1 MSEEEKSP
9 PVPAEGNP
17 AAAVR
22 PHKLKRW
29 ARRHWV
35 TITTVTIVVMLS
47 LVIYGTGG
55 ISDDIS
61 AYGYLG
67 VFLVSLLAATVLFV
81 PIPSIPVVF
90 LMGAILNPFLVGLMS
105 GVGESLGE
113 ITGYTA
119 GFSGREALDNRQRYA
134 RVKGWMRRRG
144 TLVLFLFSS
153 IPNLFFKLVAVS
165 AGAIRYPFWKYMIVV
180 FAGKTVKG
188 TVIALLGYWTLRL
201 FLNMFINF

>member
-1 MSEEEKSP
+1 MSEGEKRP
-9 PVPAEGNP
+9 PMPSEGNSVI
-17 AAAVR
+17 AVKPNR
-22 PHKLKRW
+22 MRRW

-35 TITTVTIVVMLS
+35 TITTVAVVVIIS

-67 VFLVSLLAATVLFV
+67 VFLISLIAATVLFV

-105 GVGESLGE
+105 GIGEALGE

-134 RVKGWMRRRG
+134 RIKGWMRRRG

-180 FAGKTVKG
+180 FAGKTLKG

-201 FLNMFINF
+201 FLRMFISF

>member
-1 MSEEEKSP
+1 LAIP
-9 PVPAEGNP
+9 
-17 AAAVR
+17 
-22 PHKLKRW
+22 PHKMRRW

-35 TITTVTIVVMLS
+35 TVTTVAVVVIIS

-67 VFLVSLLAATVLFV
+67 VFLVSLLAATVLVV
-81 PIPSIPVVF
+81 PVPSIPVVF

-105 GVGESLGE
+105 GIGESLGE

-134 RVKGWMRRRG
+134 RIKGWMIRRG

-165 AGAIRYPFWKYMIVV
+165 AGAIRYPFWKYMIVI

-188 TVIALLGYWTLRL
+188 TVIALMGYWTLRL
-201 FLNMFINF
+201 FLKMFISF

>member
-9 PVPAEGNP
+9 PALPDGNE
-17 AAAVR
+17 AAAKQPSKAR
-22 PHKLKRW
+22 RW
-29 ARRHWV
+29 VKRHWV
-35 TITTVTIVVMLS
+35 TVATVTLVVVLS

-105 GVGESLGE
+105 GIGESIGE

-119 GFSGREALDNRQRYA
+119 GFSGREALDNKERYT
-134 RVKGWMRRRG
+134 RIKGWMRRRG
-144 TLVLFLFSS
+144 TVVLFLFST
-153 IPNLFFKLVAVS
+153 IPNLFFKLVSVA
-165 AGAIRYPFWKYMIVV
+165 AGAIRYPFWKFMLVV
-180 FAGKTVKG
+180 FIGKTIKG
-188 TVIALLGYWTLRL
+188 TVIALLGYWALRML
-201 FLNMFINF
+201 LQLIIK